1 MERLDRKI
9 ILARAQEHLEN
20 SRPDFRKVAMVFVA
34 VLAGISLLQQVLNLL
49 LPLLFPVKE
58 GLAGLGAQSIMQTV
72 TTVIGL
78 VCTVLAVLW
87 QPGIIYSSIRA
98 VRGQSVEKEDL
109 TRGFY
114 RIGPVIRLLLLRVL
128 IMMLVIMACIYAV
141 SFVMALFI
149 PVTESTMEAMLTI
162 MEGGTVTLSMV
173 QSLLTMLLPTV
184 IVMFIAIL
192 VVNVHMNYRFVLA
205 DYFIIDDPKRGA
217 MQALVLSNSLT
228 KGEKKEL
235 FKLDLSM
242 WRYYALMIIC
252 SLVAELPFLL
262 ELCGVVLP
270 FSEGLAYLISYVLY
284 GLCTVGA
291 AYLLGAKYYLAY
303 ASCYEHFL
311 RKAEEL
317 SRAAMERFG
326 NQLPPEMQ

>member
-20 SRPDFRKVAMVFVA
+20 SRPDFRKVAMAFVA

-78 VCTVLAVLW
+78 VCTILTVLW

-109 TRGFY
+109 TQGFY
-114 RIGPVIRLLLLRVL
+114 RIGPVIRLLLLRVV
-128 IMMLVIMACIYAV
+128 IMMLVIMACSYAV
-141 SFVMALFI
+141 SFVMTLFI
-149 PVTESTMEAMLTI
+149 PITESTMEAMLTI
-162 MEGGTVTLSMV
+162 MEGGTVTPSMV
-173 QSLLTMLLPTV
+173 QSLLTMLLPTF

-192 VVNVHMNYRFVLA
+192 VLTVHMNYRFILA